1 MINFVTSR
9 QSYERL
15 VASSAWPPV
24 ALWLTVDV
32 LDSFELSALRRQ
44 GLTVTGFTS
53 RFDVSNVVEMADA
66 LDTIREHHPGHTV
79 SVDGLLVT

>member
-1 MINFVTSR
+1 MIHFVTSR

-32 LDSFELSALRRQ
+32 LDSFELAALRRQ
-44 GLTVTGFTS
+44 GLTVTDFTS
-53 RFDVSNVVEMADA
+53 HFDVSNAVEMADA
-66 LDTIREHHPGHTV
+66 LDTIREHHPGHAGSMDG
-79 SVDGLLVT
+79 SVVT